1 MKMTR
6 SIGFKLSAAST
17 LLVALVVAFMGYVNA
32 VEIRRLHAERA
43 ADMTRVFDDQIASRA
58 QSTATILSVALAE
71 ALEGTELGTLAAVVH
86 GLVARDPQVLHAL
99 VVDAEGRVLADS
111 ARELEAASL
120 PTYDPPDGGAL
131 LTPSRQ
137 SAEVDGHHIY
147 RVRQPILGG
156 DAGGAAQP
164 HGAVVVSYDLAPLD
178 EALAHVEAD
187 RKERTRAAMRSTVV
201 VGGLALLAGILLSLF
216 QGLRF
221 ARPIRRMARTA
232 AVIASGDLSA
242 RVRVQGD
249 DELSRLAE
257 RFNVMAEH
265 VEELL
270 VESVSKAELEHEL
283 NLARDIQSVLVPSP
297 GLHAVPGMELA
308 GYYEPAETCG
318 GDFWDFAPLP
328 HGCSTVLIGDV
339 TGHGV
344 PAAMLTATAKASLDT
359 LRHVQGDA
367 LHVSE
372 TLRVLDHVI
381 RDAGA
386 GSFFMT
392 ASCAFL
398 DSRESVLFF
407 SSAGHPPALH
417 LRWAEKSV
425 KLTRLVSRGNR
436 LGDGDPSGFEAHR
449 RRVVQGDLLVWY
461 TDGIVEAA
469 DDEGRPYGVRRLL
482 RSLSKLTAE
491 TAPDRA
497 VELLIDDFMRFRD
510 GRPLEDDVTLVVGRI
525 L

>member
-1 MKMTR
+1 M
-6 SIGFKLSAAST
+6 
-17 LLVALVVAFMGYVNA
+17 
-32 VEIRRLHAERA
+32 
-43 ADMTRVFDDQIASRA
+43 
-58 QSTATILSVALAE
+58 
-71 ALEGTELGTLAAVVH
+71 
-86 GLVARDPQVLHAL
+86 
-99 VVDAEGRVLADS
+99 
-111 ARELEAASL
+111 
-120 PTYDPPDGGAL
+120 
-131 LTPSRQ
+131 
-137 SAEVDGHHIY
+137 
-147 RVRQPILGG
+147 
-156 DAGGAAQP
+156 
-164 HGAVVVSYDLAPLD
+164 VVSYDLAPLD
-178 EALAHVEAD
+178 AALEGVEAD
-187 RKERTRAAMRSTVV
+187 RKHRTRAAMRSTFL
-201 VGGLALLAGILLSLF
+201 VGGLALLAGLLLSLF

-221 ARPIRRMARTA
+221 ARPIRRMARTS

-242 RVRVQGD
+242 RVRVDGD
-249 DELSRLAE
+249 DELSRLGE

-270 VESVSKAELEHEL
+270 VDSVSKAELEHEL
-283 NLARDIQSVLVPSP
+283 NLARDIQTVLVPAA
-297 GLHAVPGMELA
+297 GLHQVPGMEIS

-328 HGCSTVLIGDV
+328 RGCSTVLIGDV

-392 ASCAFL
+392 ATCAFL
-398 DSRESVLFF
+398 DSRESLLFF
-407 SSAGHPPALH
+407 SSAGHPPGLH
-417 LRWAEKSV
+417 LRWAQGGV

-436 LGDGDPSGFEAHR
+436 LGDGDPSGFESHR
-449 RRVVQGDLLVWY
+449 TRVVTGDLLVWY

-469 DDEGRPYGVRRLL
+469 DEEGRAYGVRRLL
-482 RSLSKLTAE
+482 RSLSKLTP
-491 TAPDRA
+491 TTTPDRA
-497 VELLIDDFMRFRD
+497 VEVIVDDFMSFRE

-525 L
+525 V